1 MKAELTSSRG
11 LQTHSVPRTCPDP
24 TPDALDTTL
33 DHCRWG
39 PAYQL
44 CLESHAPIQHRRN
57 HHKLGWLQLQWCPDA
72 APPAYPLQYRAQ
84 QPPPLPNLHAPPTIN
99 RHIPD
104 NNAKP
109 SQAPVVMQPPPEHQH
124 PPTPTQPL
132 NKIAGGAGDPA
143 TQHPATPAT
152 QPPPQTDRPTTRTP
166 PAVGTQQPP
175 AAPTTN
181 TTPPANH
188 ATPDDTTMDNT
199 SPDAG
204 AASPTNTNTSAAP
217 PDADDPPRHRTEAEL
232 TTGGKQK
239 WKWEWKQW
247 NRQWGGQRPE
257 PRDQGGPGWGFLYSQ
272 RNYPAGATPAS
283 QTASTA
289 GAGGATDHEH
299 DRALFRGILDQ
310 AGRPWQPNT
319 HEPTHRMLPTTLL
332 PFRAQPR
339 LVSRKAVCP
348 LRQEEGAIRLWSL
361 PGRVVRQ
368 PGVRLPL

>member
-1 MKAELTSSRG
+1 MDVPLLHYPCNTYTCTAWWTMPRPTTCLPLLHNMRRLPQVQLLYHRHRAEHDALHNTSLQKKIYIYIYMKAELTSSRG

-181 TTPPANH
+181 ATPPANH
-188 ATPDDTTMDNT
+188 ATPDDTTMRSRQPYQHQHICCT
-199 SPDAG
+199 TG
-204 AASPTNTNTSAAP
+204 RRRPTAP
-217 PDADDPPRHRTEAEL
+217 PYRSGAHNGWQTKMEMGMEAV
-232 TTGGKQK
+232 
-239 WKWEWKQW
+239 
-247 NRQWGGQRPE
+247 E
-257 PRDQGGPGWGFLYSQ
+257 P
-272 RNYPAGATPAS
+272 TM
-283 QTASTA
+283 
-289 GAGGATDHEH
+289 
-299 DRALFRGILDQ
+299 
-310 AGRPWQPNT
+310 GRP
-319 HEPTHRMLPTTLL
+319 TT
-332 PFRAQPR
+332 RTTRPR
-339 LVSRKAVCP
+339 RTWL
-348 LRQEEGAIRLWSL
+348 G
-361 PGRVVRQ
+361 
-368 PGVRLPL
+368 LPLQPAQLPCRCHTRIPNSLHCGRWRGNRP